1 MGRVILYLNNSEIE
15 KKLELKTLE
24 GDIYRYFIKKFN
36 DKKIQR
42 IINDGYPDK
51 SIHRRN
57 TGYALDSIVNQKP
70 FNKNGDNLNLSKI
83 LCGSE
88 GTLAFTTEIT
98 LKLDPLPPSKGI
110 MLALHFDSI
119 QKSME
124 SVEYLMKFDLDT
136 CELIDK
142 TILDCT
148 LHNPLHKKNRFFICG
163 DPKAILLLEFKN
175 DDINYIEEQIK
186 LIKNN
191 QLIKKY

>member
-1 MGRVILYLNNSEIE
+1 M
-15 KKLELKTLE
+15 
-24 GDIYRYFIKKFN
+24 
-36 DKKIQR
+36 
-42 IINDGYPDK
+42 
-51 SIHRRN
+51 
-57 TGYALDSIVNQKP
+57 
-70 FNKNGDNLNLSKI
+70 
-83 LCGSE
+83 
-88 GTLAFTTEIT
+88 AFTTEIT
-98 LKLDPLPPSKGI
+98 LKLDTLPPSKGI

-148 LHNPLHKKNRFFICG
+148 LHNPLHKKNRFFISG

-175 DDINYIEEQIK
+175 DDINYIEDQIK

-191 QLIKKY
+191 QLIKKLSYSQVVLREKEIDAALSLRHAGLGLLGNTVSYTHLTLPTKRIV